1 MCSCVLV
8 AFVEGILSIVRHFLL
23 PNFRLL
29 RSALTRRLFALTRTM
44 DSVTLNEAAP
54 KKKATLGCKDE
65 ATMAACSQLGTLKS
79 GVLLRARKALVAA
92 QAEDSQRFTAP
103 APILESLLPLLH
115 ALGVVADDNDSH
127 KTGASTETVAL
138 TGSLDQVLA
147 CVDEAREA
155 RAAAFNDE
163 LSSELKTLGLPELTQ
178 SLLSISP
185 AEEEDD
191 GKCAFLP
198 ASELYRTGTGTAQA
212 KNGRAWDETTQAT
225 KKHGRR
231 S

>member
-1 MCSCVLV
+1 MKL
-8 AFVEGILSIVRHFLL
+8 FVGFVP
-23 PNFRLL
+23 PNAASPKQHRP
-29 RSALTRRLFALTRTM
+29 RPQRGQALDA
-44 DSVTLNEAAP
+44 
-54 KKKATLGCKDE
+54 
-65 ATMAACSQLGTLKS
+65 
-79 GVLLRARKALVAA
+79 
-92 QAEDSQRFTAP
+92 
-103 APILESLLPLLH
+103 LPLLH

-185 AEEEDD
+185 EEDD
-191 GKCAFLP
+191 GKCAFLS
-198 ASELYRTGTGTAQA
+198 ASQLYRTGTGTQA